1 MALQILML
9 YCHIYVSALLN
20 TDSNST
26 CPVFSMNTVTKC
38 AEQTHFA
45 AYPLISE
52 LSISLCM
59 PGDAGEP
66 DSKTPPDLQKVK
78 KIFLL

>member
-1 MALQILML
+1 
-9 YCHIYVSALLN
+9 
-20 TDSNST
+20 
-26 CPVFSMNTVTKC
+26 MNTVTKC

-45 AYPLISE
+45 AYLLISE

-59 PGDAGEP
+59 PGDAEEP